1 MLPDYAVIAIGL
13 LLVIG
18 FYAWAFRGRLNY
30 ADSLGTAFVI
40 AFIVLL
46 LAAAVSFSYND
57 QNLANQLSEYA
68 YFSILIGVILKAISL
83 KGKPPDGQT

>member
-1 MLPDYAVIAIGL
+1 MSPDYAVIVIGL

-18 FYAWAFRGRLNY
+18 FYSWTFRGHLNY
-30 ADSLGTAFVI
+30 ADSLGTAFVV

-57 QNLANQLSEYA
+57 SNLANQLSEYA
-68 YFSILIGVILKAISL
+68 YFSILIGVILKAISIR
-83 KGKPPDGQT
+83 GKPRDNQT